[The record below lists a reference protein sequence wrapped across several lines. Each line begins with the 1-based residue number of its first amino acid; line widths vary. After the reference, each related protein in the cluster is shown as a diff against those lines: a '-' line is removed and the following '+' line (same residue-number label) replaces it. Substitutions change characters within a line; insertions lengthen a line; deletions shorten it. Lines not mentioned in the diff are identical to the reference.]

1 MKITLNFGTVKN
13 GIVDPKVYRTMVRY
27 EDQAT
32 KFANLAKSLSEIS
45 NRFGINMDQ
54 IYEDY
59 AQVCCNLERLVD
71 LYERKRY
78 IKWTPLF
85 DYALAKG
92 PESEFYKTLKE

>member
-1 MKITLNFGTVKN
+1 
-13 GIVDPKVYRTMVRY
+13 
-27 EDQAT
+27 
-32 KFANLAKSLSEIS
+32 
-45 NRFGINMDQ
+45 MDQ